1 MSKGVS
7 FLQGRFGRVGLIDL
21 NAPLVTHAHHHCHV
35 LIKVVGA
42 DGAFRVRGVRCPL
55 TDDRAV
61 LVNAWEPH
69 AYEPATTEST
79 FILALYIEP
88 AWLAEIHSR
97 LTVSGHPRFFPRN
110 GVPVT
115 PRLRIVADDLA
126 SAMVSMTDASSQRV
140 ESLIF
145 DLMIAVIEPFSLWK
159 AGDVLREGGS
169 PARHDPRIREA
180 IAVMR
185 ARVGMELDVD
195 GLAGHCGLS
204 RTHFFELFRRATNLT
219 PGVFANE
226 LRMEAAFAGL
236 AHSRAP
242 IADLGYRLGFSAP
255 GHFTRFFRHHIGVT
269 PSQYRK
275 VVDLYESGQA
285 TLA

>member
-1 MSKGVS
+1 M
-7 FLQGRFGRVGLIDL
+7 
-21 NAPLVTHAHHHCHV
+21 

-69 AYEPATTEST
+69 AYEPAAAEST

-88 AWLAEIHSR
+88 AWLAELHSR
-97 LTVSGHPRFFPRN
+97 LSVSGHPRFFPRN

-126 SAMVSMTDASSQRV
+126 SAMVSMTDASAQRV

-159 AGDVLREGGS
+159 AGDVLRDGGV
-169 PARHDPRIREA
+169 PARQDPRIREA
-180 IAVMR
+180 ITRMR
-185 ARVGMELDVD
+185 SNVGLELDID
-195 GLAGHCGLS
+195 QLASQCGLS
-204 RTHFFELFRRATNLT
+204 RAHFFALFRRATNLT

-226 LRMEAAFAGL
+226 LRMEAAFNGL
-236 AHSRAP
+236 AHTRAP
-242 IADLGYRLGFSAP
+242 IADLGYQLGFSAP

-269 PSQYRK
+269 PSEYRK
-275 VVDLYESGQA
+275 VVDLYESGRA